1 MSYLRS
7 RRLPLAFPA
16 PWLMALALLISA
28 CAPSATGPGP
38 TVSGPE
44 GPPPSAAPGVAPAA
58 PQPQYR
64 VAGGSPT
71 NILIPGATL
80 PVVGADGAAVPPQV
94 TPGQPERVALLL
106 PLSGRLASIGKS
118 MLDAA
123 QLAVVDLGGSGFTLL
138 PIDTGGTAAGAAAA
152 AEQAIAQNAQLI
164 LGPLRAEST
173 RAAAAVAQAVNV
185 PIVSFSN
192 DQRVA
197 GYGVFVMGF
206 LPEAEVDR
214 VVSFSFQRGTRR
226 FALLV
231 PDTEYGVVVADGLRS
246 SVGSLGAQVSHI
258 EFYDPAS
265 IDFESILGTLSEI
278 RAAGGADGFE
288 ALMIA
293 EGGERMRA
301 IAASLPANGL
311 DATSVRILGTG
322 LWEEQRLGGEPALVG
337 AWYAVPQPTDRI
349 RFLGKYQEVYG
360 AAPHRLA
367 SLAYDAT
374 AMAALLSR
382 SIGADGFDPAFLAA
396 PNGFLGADGLFRF
409 APDGSVERG
418 LAVLE
423 LTPGGSTVISPGI
436 RTFQTLPAGAAGS

>member
-1 MSYLRS
+1 M
-7 RRLPLAFPA
+7 
-16 PWLMALALLISA
+16 SA
-28 CAPSATGPGP
+28 CAPSVREPGP
-38 TVSGPE
+38 RVTDPE
-44 GPPPSAAPGVAPAA
+44 GAPPPAPSTTVPTP

-64 VAGGSPT
+64 VAGGSPA

-80 PVVGADGAAVPPQV
+80 PVVGTDGAAPP
-94 TPGQPERVALLL
+94 PGVSAAEPVRVALLL
-106 PLSGRLASIGKS
+106 PLSGRLATIGQS

-123 QLAVVDLGGSGFTLL
+123 QLAVVDLGGPGFMLM
-138 PIDTGGTAAGAAAA
+138 PIDTEGTASGAATAA
-152 AEQAIAQNAQLI
+152 QRAVSQNAQLI

-173 RAAAAVAQAVNV
+173 RAAAAVAQSANV
-185 PIVSFSN
+185 PVISFSN

-197 GYGVFVMGF
+197 AYGIYVMGF

-214 VVSFSFQRGTRR
+214 VVAFSFQRGTRR

-231 PDTEYGVVVADGLRS
+231 PDTEYGIVVADALRS

-265 IDFESILGTLSEI
+265 IDFETILQPLAEI
-278 RAAGGADGFE
+278 RAAGGEGGFE

-301 IAASLPANGL
+301 IAASLPAAGL
-311 DATSVRILGTG
+311 DATSVRVLGTG
-322 LWEEQRLGGEPALVG
+322 LWEDQRLGGEPALTG

-349 RFLGKYQEVYG
+349 RFLAKYQEVYG
-360 AAPHRLA
+360 VAPHRLA

-382 SIGADGFDPAFLAA
+382 SIGAAGFNPAVLAA

-423 LTPGGSTVISPGI
+423 LTPGGSTVVSPGV